1 MNIPQIKLIQSKGQL
16 MHNDDIIV
24 LDPDS
29 DFGNLTVKYFVIL
42 TRIAKVN
49 LELEKLYKDFKNIDY
64 YDENPIV
71 YPKLN
76 DCYDYHKVE
85 QIIYDLRVSTDQLI
99 CLSYVLNYKRIN
111 GKYPKKIKIDCIGKY
126 LKTQTEYLAEYGPF
140 KNFLEKLNQ
149 VSNAYKHSF
158 LNGQTMNLRGS
169 FEPVLFALDLKYND
183 KSEKPVFYSIKLAG
197 IIKEFDEMFQVLNN
211 KLRENTIAN
220 IGNNK

>member
-29 DFGNLTVKYFVIL
+29 DFGNLTIKYFVIL

-49 LELEKLYKDFKNIDY
+49 LELEKLYKDFKNVDY

-71 YPKLN
+71 YPKLD

-111 GKYPKKIKIDCIGKY
+111 GKYPKKIKID
-126 LKTQTEYLAEYGPF
+126 
-140 KNFLEKLNQ
+140 FLEKLNQ

-183 KSEKPVFYSIKLAG
+183 KSEKPVFYSIKLVG

-211 KLRENTIAN
+211 KLRENTIAD